1 MPPLYFLHIPKT
13 SGTTLTAYLDAH
25 FQAREIL
32 GPKVWSQHLAELGP
46 PGRSPFTR
54 SMRGKKLIRGHFGR
68 GVWRELDEA
77 PSVITMLRDP
87 VEKVISMF
95 HHMSSE
101 RRWNNFAT
109 PDFYR
114 EPYSLDAVMGD
125 ERAKILTNH
134 QVRHLG
140 VDLDVK
146 AVARSAEN
154 AYLAKLDHDAPAPV
168 NLDPLPAF
176 TDPVLSGAALF
187 DSAWEYLQGITF
199 FGLQEYHQASVLLL
213 ADTLGW
219 KPVKVAD
226 RLMTIEGRPARNHF
240 DESVITSVLAANTL
254 DTDLYGRARQ
264 LFLARYGALV
274 SRVLGE
280 SINHLDLAEHEAEI
294 TGRCLQLM
302 LAAGPAKVQA
312 PNVAHV

>member
-25 FQAREIL
+25 FQPHEIV

-46 PGRSPFTR
+46 AGRSPFTR

-68 GVWRELDEA
+68 GVWRELDET

-109 PDFYR
+109 SDFYR
-114 EPYSLDAVMGD
+114 DPYSLDAVMGD
-125 ERAKILTNH
+125 DRARILSNH

-140 VDLDVK
+140 VDIDVK
-146 AVARSAEN
+146 AVARSGEN
-154 AYLAKLDHDAPAPV
+154 AYLARLDHEPPV
-168 NLDPLPAF
+168 PINLDPLPQF
-176 TDPVLSGAALF
+176 TQPDLEDGALF
-187 DSAWEYLQGITF
+187 DSAWDYLQGITF

-219 KPVKVAD
+219 QPIKVAN
-226 RLMTIEGRPARNHF
+226 RLMTIDGRPARSHF
-240 DESVITSVLAANTL
+240 DEAVIAGIMANNEL
-254 DTDLYGRARQ
+254 DAELYGRARQ
-264 LFLARYGALV
+264 LFLSRYSALA

-280 SINHLDLAEHEAEI
+280 RLNHLDLAEHEAEI
-294 TGRCLQLM
+294 TDRCLQDM
-302 LAAGPAKVQA
+302 LRERPAKALPAVSVKA
-312 PNVAHV
+312 

>member
-25 FQAREIL
+25 FQPHEIV
-32 GPKVWSQHLAELGP
+32 GPKVWSQHLTELGP
-46 PGRSPFTR
+46 AGRSPFTR
-54 SMRGKKLIRGHFGR
+54 SMRGKKLVRGHFGR
-68 GVWRELDEA
+68 GVWRELDET

-125 ERAKILTNH
+125 ERAGILSNH

-140 VDLDVK
+140 IDIDVK
-146 AVARSAEN
+146 AIARSGEN
-154 AYLAKLDHDAPAPV
+154 AYLARLDHEAPV
-168 NLDPLPAF
+168 TINLDPLPQF
-176 TDPVLSGAALF
+176 TEPQIEDGVLF
-187 DSAWEYLQGITF
+187 ERAWTYLQGITF
-199 FGLQEYHQASVLLL
+199 FGLQEFHQASVLLL

-226 RLMTIEGRPARNHF
+226 RLMTIDGRPARNHF
-240 DESVITSVLAANTL
+240 DEAVIASILANNAL
-254 DTDLYGRARQ
+254 DTELYARARQ
-264 LFLARYGALV
+264 LFLSRYGALA
-274 SRVLGE
+274 SRVLSE
-280 SINHLDLAEHEAEI
+280 RVNHLDLEEHEAEI
-294 TGRCLQLM
+294 TERCLEIM
-302 LAAGPAKVQA
+302 LTARPAEASIPPPVR
-312 PNVAHV
+312 V